1 MISQRVHRSAPGSLH
16 LSYGSPFS
24 ALVGFL
30 NVQMIWSLILV
41 TFLRLLSSC
50 WFVLPSLNMTG
61 FAFIILYLFLFV
73 CFLR

>member
-1 MISQRVHRSAPGSLH
+1 MVSQRVHRSAPGSLH

-61 FAFIILYLFLFV
+61 FALLYFIYFYLFVF
-73 CFLR
+73 